1 MFIPD
6 TAEGNPDAAK
16 PERPKSR
23 NESHPPDETV
33 SGRSTRSHYVNKPDE
48 LVKAVSCLGLV
59 GSPTSAC
66 FSYALYQFPVEYV
79 KNATVY
85 VIGGRAKGGPFQIDE
100 VLGGGQYKLK
110 DPITGEKR
118 ARIYQEASLTTNA
131 N

>member
-48 LVKAVSCLGLV
+48 LVKA
-59 GSPTSAC
+59 
-66 FSYALYQFPVEYV
+66 FPVEYV